1 MRTSIRSRLFTLAAL
16 FALSATVTA
25 QSAKVWGYD
34 ELAWKADSALPSV
47 QSVLLWGDP
56 ATGDHAMLRKFPA
69 GFAPPPHR
77 HPATERVVVVS
88 GTILVRYAGSQEK
101 KLGPGSYSEIPAGMV
116 HAVKCLEKAECV
128 FVLASPGAFAI
139 IPASQVQKR

>member
-1 MRTSIRSRLFTLAAL
+1 MRTTFCSRLSAFASL
-16 FALSATVTA
+16 FALATTATA
-25 QSAKVWGYD
+25 QSARVWSYD

-56 ATGDHAMLRKFPA
+56 ATGEHAMLRKFPA

-88 GTILVRYAGSQEK
+88 GTLLIHYAGSQEK
-101 KLGPGSYSEIPAGMV
+101 KLGPGSYSEIPANME
-116 HAVKCLEKAECV
+116 HAVKCLEGTACV

-139 IPASQVQKR
+139 IPAPQIEIK

>member
-1 MRTSIRSRLFTLAAL
+1 MRTPLCWRLSALASL
-16 FALSATVTA
+16 FALATTAHA
-25 QSAKVWGYD
+25 QSARVWSYE
-34 ELAWKADSALPSV
+34 ELDWKADKTFPSV

-56 ATGDHAMLRKFPA
+56 GTGEHAMLRKFPA

-88 GTILVRYAGSQEK
+88 GTLLVRWAGSTEK
-101 KLGPGSYSEIPAGMV
+101 KLGPGSYSEIPANME
-116 HAVKCLEKAECV
+116 HSVKCLEDAACV

-139 IPASQVQKR
+139 IPSAPVEKR